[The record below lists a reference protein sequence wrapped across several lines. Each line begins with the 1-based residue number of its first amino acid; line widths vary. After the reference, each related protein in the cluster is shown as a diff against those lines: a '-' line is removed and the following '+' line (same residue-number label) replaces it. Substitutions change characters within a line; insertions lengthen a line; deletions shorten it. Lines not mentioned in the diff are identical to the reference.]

1 MDEAKPLTSEEV
13 ARLHARLRERRA
25 ELAAA
30 VDARLHGHGPD
41 RHAEA
46 GLPRRAEETDDDGAA
61 EAARHADVAHLSRTA
76 DELARVDAALARV
89 AEGSYGECED
99 CGEPIGIA
107 RLTANPAAQR
117 CASCQE
123 IFEKRRGPLRG
134 ARA

>member
-1 MDEAKPLTSEEV
+1 MDQTQPLTPEEV

-30 VDARLHGHGPD
+30 VDARLHGQGPD

-46 GLPRRAEETDDDGAA
+46 GLPRRAEETDDDAAA

-76 DELARVDAALARV
+76 DELAQVDAALARV
-89 AEGSYGECED
+89 AAGNYGECAD

-107 RLTANPAAQR
+107 RLTANPAAER
-117 CASCQE
+117 CAACQE
-123 IFEKRRGPLRG
+123 IFEKRRGLLRG
-134 ARA
+134 TRA

>member
-1 MDEAKPLTSEEV
+1 MDEAKPLTAEEV
-13 ARLHARLRERRA
+13 ARLQARLRERRA

-46 GLPRRAEETDDDGAA
+46 GLPRRAEETDDDAAA
-61 EAARHADVAHLSRTA
+61 EAERHADVAHLSRTA

-89 AEGSYGECED
+89 TAGSYGECAD
-99 CGEPIGIA
+99 CGEAIGIA
-107 RLTANPAAQR
+107 RLTANPAAER
-117 CASCQE
+117 CATCQE
-123 IFEKRRGPLRG
+123 IFEKRRGLLRG

>member
-1 MDEAKPLTSEEV
+1 MDEAKPLTPEEV

-41 RHAEA
+41 RQAEA

-61 EAARHADVAHLSRTA
+61 EAQRHADVAHLSRTA

-89 AEGSYGECED
+89 AGGSYGECAD
-99 CGEPIGIA
+99 CSEPIGIA
-107 RLTANPAAQR
+107 RLTANPAAER
-117 CASCQE
+117 CAACQE
-123 IFEKRRGPLRG
+123 IFEKRRGMLRG

>member
-1 MDEAKPLTSEEV
+1 MDEARPLTPDEV

-41 RHAEA
+41 RRDEA
-46 GLPRRAEETDDDGAA
+46 ALPRRAEETDDDAAA

-76 DELARVDAALARV
+76 AELARVDAALARLS
-89 AEGSYGECED
+89 AGRYGDCTD

-107 RLTANPAAQR
+107 RLTANPAAER
-117 CASCQE
+117 CADCQE
-123 IFEKRRGPLRG
+123 IFEKRRGLARG
-134 ARA
+134 ARP